1 MKKILIAA
9 TFAMTFASSSWA
21 AENINVHD
29 QVNNAQ
35 APAHQMMSTD
45 QKSTVNGSESTM
57 MDMNQH
63 EKATVAHES
72 MNNSNSNAHQQM
84 ADEHKKMMGN
94 MNQAGDTTAKPFSK
108 MNEHEKAAI
117 AHETMNNG
125 QSGAHQQQA
134 EKHRSMESSN

>member
-1 MKKILIAA
+1 
-9 TFAMTFASSSWA
+9 
-21 AENINVHD
+21 
-29 QVNNAQ
+29 
-35 APAHQMMSTD
+35 
-45 QKSTVNGSESTM
+45 
-57 MDMNQH
+57 
-63 EKATVAHES
+63 
-72 MNNSNSNAHQQM
+72 
-84 ADEHKKMMGN
+84 MMGN